1 MIFFPPSFVAG
12 SFLQNILIPQV
23 SSVLTGCDGLVV
35 IVLKIKQ
42 VIVQMFHT
50 TTLDSKYVELSIS
63 EMQ

>member
-1 MIFFPPSFVAG
+1 
-12 SFLQNILIPQV
+12 LIPQV

-35 IVLKIKQ
+35 IVLKIEQ

>member
-1 MIFFPPSFVAG
+1 MIFFPPIFVAV
-12 SFLQNILIPQV
+12 SFLQNILISQV